1 MSATFLANGI
11 LSRTWLMCLKDVR
24 GRKPRGYKHSKTHF
38 SPSTSVSILLKI
50 PCKWFLIIFKLFS
63 QLFDRC
69 TRLPQ
74 IYDEFYHTINNAD
87 HEKDLRWWSNTHG
100 VNMPM
105 AWPQFEVRN
114 TIVFMQV
121 NHRPVSTNQESFLR
135 RSFCILLYFHWSNF
149 LMFCV
154 SYNCAVKRSWSCIKS
169 NKISRIKACI
179 LFTFSFLQN
188 LCCHVLTH
196 AKIRLDS
203 QVILFAWIMLM
214 LSVSILGIHRRV

>member
-50 PCKWFLIIFKLFS
+50 PCKWFLIIIKLFS
-63 QLFDRC
+63 QLFAHC

-154 SYNCAVKRSWSCIKS
+154 S
-169 NKISRIKACI
+169 
-179 LFTFSFLQN
+179 
-188 LCCHVLTH
+188 
-196 AKIRLDS
+196 
-203 QVILFAWIMLM
+203 
-214 LSVSILGIHRRV
+214 